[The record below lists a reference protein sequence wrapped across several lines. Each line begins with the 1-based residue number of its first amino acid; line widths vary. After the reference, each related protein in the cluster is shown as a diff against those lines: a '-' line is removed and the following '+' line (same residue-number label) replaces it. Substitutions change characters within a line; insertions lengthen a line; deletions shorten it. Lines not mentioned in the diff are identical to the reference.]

1 MKQCCWCKR
10 KFNIHTKTWEV
21 GAAEMIQEASGSICP
36 DCKKKITE
44 EYQKNRGRIESGNRK
59 IA

>member
-21 GAAEMIQEASGSICP
+21 GAAEMIPEASGSICP

-44 EYQKNRGRIESGNRK
+44 EYQKNRGRIESGL
-59 IA
+59 